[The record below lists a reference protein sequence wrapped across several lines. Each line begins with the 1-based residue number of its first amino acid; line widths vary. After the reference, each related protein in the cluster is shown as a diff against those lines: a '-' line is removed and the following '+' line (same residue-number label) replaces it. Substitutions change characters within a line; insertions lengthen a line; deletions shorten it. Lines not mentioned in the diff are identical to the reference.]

1 MAPRMLTLVFAV
13 LLGLTTTTALGAF
26 ALTDPDVDPSL
37 DPPFDLSKVSFS
49 SVFSDSMVLQR
60 EPQQASVFGTATPGA
75 SITVTLASSSGFSFT
90 SPPTT
95 VVSSSDSAIHGSWK
109 VLLPARP
116 AGMGYNVTAVCAGC
130 TNTTSGPAYLGD
142 VVYGDVYLCSGQSN
156 SS

>member
-1 MAPRMLTLVFAV
+1 MFLLSPRGQVLVV
-13 LLGLTTTTALGAF
+13 LLGLTAAWGAAPALRD
-26 ALTDPDVDPSL
+26 LDVDPSV

-60 EPQQASVFGTATPGA
+60 APQQASVYGTATPGA
-75 SITVTLASSSGFSFT
+75 SITVTLASSAGFTFT

-95 VVSSSDSAIHGSWK
+95 VVTSSDSSIHGSWK

-116 AGMGYNVTAVCAGC
+116 AGMGYNLTAVCAGC
-130 TNTTSGPAYLGD
+130 TNSTSAPAYLED
-142 VVYGDVYLCSGQSN
+142 VVYGDVYVCSGQSN